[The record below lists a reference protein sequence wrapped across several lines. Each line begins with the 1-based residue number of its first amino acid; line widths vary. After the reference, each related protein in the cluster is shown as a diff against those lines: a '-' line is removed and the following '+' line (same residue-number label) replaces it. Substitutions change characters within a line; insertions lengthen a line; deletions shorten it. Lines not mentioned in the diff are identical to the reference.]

1 MRQFPNKLSDI
12 IDESGQKLHT
22 ISKNSGI
29 SHTYLT
35 KLTKGNINYPGKD
48 KIASILLSLNYSI
61 GEINDVLADYDYRP
75 LNKKDIPEIKHNNR
89 KRKIEGNTMAFYDH
103 IYFELLLAAMER
115 IGGTKLIVK
124 DRPSSVYMPED
135 LYLKREFPFEKDG
148 AARDFRIDFTLAL
161 IKERKELFLENC
173 ENGHRFETFICRRC
187 LEDYLDTHLLPADQW
202 EEEDEF
208 YQRMTLQYFA
218 NFIGSI
224 VRQPDQHLVWIL
236 KRCSYFEFT
245 IQDAEGTSPKICFT
259 GRKPHEYDHKSETM
273 IMEGFTSDA
282 PAVVELYRK
291 EIEYSRSFVD
301 QTIAADYPTGLV
313 NYLVSLF
320 EKKGLGNELTG
331 LYKQSAKKLSFSL
344 F

>member
-1 MRQFPNKLSDI
+1 MDSD
-12 IDESGQKLHT
+12 GT
-22 ISKNSGI
+22 
-29 SHTYLT
+29 
-35 KLTKGNINYPGKD
+35 
-48 KIASILLSLNYSI
+48 
-61 GEINDVLADYDYRP
+61 VRP
-75 LNKKDIPEIKHNNR
+75 LTAGDLDGAVALDARIVGR
-89 KRKIEGNTMAFYDH
+89 RRRG
-103 IYFELLLAAMER
+103 YFEKRLAA
-115 IGGTKLIVK
+115 
-124 DRPSSVYMPED
+124 
-135 LYLKREFPFEKDG
+135 
-148 AARDFRIDFTLAL
+148 AL
-161 IKERKELFLENC
+161 
-173 ENGHRFETFICRRC
+173 
-187 LEDYLDTHLLPADQW
+187 
-202 EEEDEF
+202 
-208 YQRMTLQYFA
+208 
-218 NFIGSI
+218 
-224 VRQPDQHLVWIL
+224 RQPDQHLVWIL